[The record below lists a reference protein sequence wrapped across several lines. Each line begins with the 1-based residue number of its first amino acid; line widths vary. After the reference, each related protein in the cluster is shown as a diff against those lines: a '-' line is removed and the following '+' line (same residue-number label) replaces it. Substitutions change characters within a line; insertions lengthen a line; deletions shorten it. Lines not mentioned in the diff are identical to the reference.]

1 MYMFSRRKK
10 ISLKKRFSLFSTS
23 SGAVKGNVS
32 FRYRIDMGNKQIAR
46 YNEVSQLSQSSFA
59 LITIC

>member
-32 FRYRIDMGNKQIAR
+32 FRYRIDMGNKQIDTTR
-46 YNEVSQLSQSSFA
+46 YHNYHSL
-59 LITIC
+59 LLH